1 MPLDNDAT
9 LDEVLDKFMDQENL
23 TRLEGRKGV
32 ENLCTIARAIGYK
45 DPQYYGQLTHKA
57 AIGDL
62 IMMLE
67 DNSGMI
73 EAMLE
78 WMKDRNVQEWNES
91 LREQLQEEAESDTD

>member
-1 MPLDNDAT
+1 MAYTDFDET
-9 LDEVLDKFMDQENL
+9 LDAYIKQESMHSF
-23 TRLEGRKGV
+23 EGRRGV
-32 ENLCTIARAIGYK
+32 KAMCQLARAVGYK
-45 DPQYYGQLTHKA
+45 DPQYFGQLSSKA

-78 WMKDRNVQEWNES
+78 WMRDRNVQEWKEA
-91 LREQLQEEAESDTD
+91 LEEQLPEQEDDND